1 MSMLHIAEDLGE
13 VWQAFF
19 RQDADVIDQ
28 ACDTACRVGTS
39 REAKDENLVVGHVVA
54 REELVACSYNFCY
67 ACIEEDSQSL
77 R

>member
-1 MSMLHIAEDLGE
+1 MLHIAKNLGK

-28 ACDTACRVGTS
+28 SCDATRRVGAS
-39 REAKDENLVVGHVVA
+39 REAKDEYLVVGYVVA
-54 REELVACSYNFCY
+54 REELVACSYDFRY
-67 ACIEEDSQSL
+67 ACVEKKT